1 MSILQEPIQNA
12 IARLRKQHNDDGD
25 YEAKSCQRSL
35 SKDVWESISAFAN
48 THGGTLLLGLDEHN
62 GFTCVQDFH
71 LDRVRDQ
78 LIEGMGD
85 GGRDGIRLSN
95 PPKYDVSRETVDGG
109 QILVIRI
116 YENDID
122 FKPCYITAKGIKS
135 GSFKRIDDKDVLL
148 SSAELYEI
156 QNILHPSSSDLEI
169 IPNASIEDLNSSV
182 VDTIFVRKQG
192 TKALRG
198 AETKE
203 EKLARLNIA
212 DRQGRIRMAG
222 LIAAGNYPQQ
232 FFPRFF
238 IDVAVHPGIEKSQP
252 GALRF
257 LDRVECEGSA
267 SEMINDAVNATSRN
281 LRSYSFIE
289 GIGRKDELE
298 IPSEVLREAIANAV
312 VHREYHPYFQG
323 QPVTV
328 DVYADRIEISNPG
341 GLWGGKT
348 IDNLADGQSRCR
360 NNALMQLVQTTSVI
374 GSNLITAEGQGGGI
388 ILMMNEMQN
397 RDLRAPEF
405 RATQDSFT
413 VVLWRSSV
421 NLSNKADE
429 IISEIKNTEPTHKND
444 TTNMLSNTMKNKVDI
459 LTFIPKNKDITAREL
474 ADITGKSV
482 ETIRRNLRK
491 LIQENKVEAIGKTK
505 SRNRMYRRI
514 N

>member
-232 FFPRFF
+232 FFPRLF
-238 IDVAVHPGIEKSQP
+238 IDVAVHPGIENRSQ
-252 GALRF
+252 
-257 LDRVECEGSA
+257 
-267 SEMINDAVNATSRN
+267 
-281 LRSYSFIE
+281 
-289 GIGRKDELE
+289 
-298 IPSEVLREAIANAV
+298 
-312 VHREYHPYFQG
+312 VH
-323 QPVTV
+323 
-328 DVYADRIEISNPG
+328 
-341 GLWGGKT
+341 
-348 IDNLADGQSRCR
+348 
-360 NNALMQLVQTTSVI
+360 
-374 GSNLITAEGQGGGI
+374 
-388 ILMMNEMQN
+388 
-397 RDLRAPEF
+397 
-405 RATQDSFT
+405 
-413 VVLWRSSV
+413 
-421 NLSNKADE
+421 
-429 IISEIKNTEPTHKND
+429 
-444 TTNMLSNTMKNKVDI
+444 
-459 LTFIPKNKDITAREL
+459 
-474 ADITGKSV
+474 
-482 ETIRRNLRK
+482 
-491 LIQENKVEAIGKTK
+491 
-505 SRNRMYRRI
+505 
-514 N
+514 

>member
-35 SKDVWESISAFAN
+35 GKDVWESISAFAN

-62 GFTCVQDFH
+62 GFTRVQDFH
-71 LDRVRDQ
+71 LDRVWDQ

-212 DRQGRIRMAG
+212 DRQGCIRMAG

-232 FFPRFF
+232 FFPRLF

-360 NNALMQLVQTTSVI
+360 NSALMQLVQTTPVI
-374 GSNLITAEGQGGGI
+374 GNNLITAEGQGGGI

-429 IISEIKNTEPTHKND
+429 IISEIKNTELTHKND
-444 TTNMLSNTMKNKVDI
+444 TKNMLSNTMKNKVDI

>member
-1 MSILQEPIQNA
+1 
-12 IARLRKQHNDDGD
+12 
-25 YEAKSCQRSL
+25 
-35 SKDVWESISAFAN
+35 
-48 THGGTLLLGLDEHN
+48 
-62 GFTCVQDFH
+62 
-71 LDRVRDQ
+71 
-78 LIEGMGD
+78 
-85 GGRDGIRLSN
+85 
-95 PPKYDVSRETVDGG
+95 
-109 QILVIRI
+109 
-116 YENDID
+116 
-122 FKPCYITAKGIKS
+122 
-135 GSFKRIDDKDVLL
+135 
-148 SSAELYEI
+148 
-156 QNILHPSSSDLEI
+156 
-169 IPNASIEDLNSSV
+169 
-182 VDTIFVRKQG
+182 
-192 TKALRG
+192 
-198 AETKE
+198 
-203 EKLARLNIA
+203 
-212 DRQGRIRMAG
+212 MAG

-232 FFPRFF
+232 FFPRLF

-267 SEMINDAVNATSRN
+267 SEMINVAVNATSRN

-328 DVYADRIEISNPG
+328 DVYADRVEISNPG

-360 NNALMQLVQTTSVI
+360 NSALMQLVQTTPVI

-429 IISEIKNTEPTHKND
+429 IVSEIKNTEPTHKND

-505 SRNRMYRRI
+505 SRNRTYRRI